1 MLKPFIVD
9 LEKKIGGLSPIQNT
23 TYFVLTQI
31 SSDSVK
37 SGYSV
42 GPALSLSLS
51 SIQLLYI
58 VLILNIAEILLVGR

>member
-9 LEKKIGGLSPIQNT
+9 LKKKIGELSPIQNT
-23 TYFVLTQI
+23 TYFVLAQI

-37 SGYSV
+37 SGCPV
-42 GPALSLSLS
+42 GPALSLIIS

-58 VLILNIAEILLVGR
+58 VLILNRAEILLVGR